1 MKVVII
7 EDEQLAVRRLESMI
21 RQFDKTIEVVAKL
34 ESVEESV
41 EWFGQ
46 NQQPDLIFLD
56 IHLEDDLSFAIFD
69 KVNVAAPI
77 IFTTAYD
84 EYAIKAFKL
93 KSIDYLLKPIVQE
106 ELEAAINKYK
116 QWHGQQANNLDL
128 RSLMQMV
135 APQTPKFKE
144 RFAVTVG
151 TKIKSVNINDIAYF
165 YSAEGISFMV
175 LSDKHEYVLDSS
187 LDRIAEELDPQQFFR
202 INRQY
207 LIKLGAIANV
217 HVYPKSKL
225 KIDLTPGTKETLYV
239 SLDRVTD
246 FKRWLDGT
254 CL

>member
-7 EDEQLAVRRLESMI
+7 EDEQLAVRRLENMI
-21 RQFDKTIEVVAKL
+21 CQFDKTIEVLAKL

-41 EWFGQ
+41 EWFR
-46 NQQPDLIFLD
+46 NNSQPDLIFLD

-69 KVNVAAPI
+69 KVTVTAPI

-106 ELEAAINKYK
+106 ELENAIIKYK
-116 QWHGQQANNLDL
+116 QWHGQEATTLDL

-135 APQTPKFKE
+135 TPLNQKFKD

-151 TKIKSVNINDIAYF
+151 TKIKSISIDDIAYF

-175 LSDKHEYVLDSS
+175 LTDKHEYALDSS
-187 LDRIAEELDPQQFFR
+187 LDKIAEELDPKSFFR

-207 LIKLGAIANV
+207 LIKLGSIANV

-225 KIDLTPGTKETLYV
+225 KIDLLPSTKDTIYV

-254 CL
+254 C